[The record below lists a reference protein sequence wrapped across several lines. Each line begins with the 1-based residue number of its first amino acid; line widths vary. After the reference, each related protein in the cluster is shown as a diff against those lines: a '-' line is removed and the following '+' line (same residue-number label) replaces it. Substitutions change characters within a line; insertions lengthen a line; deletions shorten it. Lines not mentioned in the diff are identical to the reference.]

1 MKTAIQ
7 FVESKPAPGE
17 KITILITDDHVLIR
31 EIWAYILNKD
41 QKFTVVAECSNA
53 EEAIEKARMLR
64 PDIVIMDINLPGMN
78 GVEATKQIKKYSP
91 GSKVLGV
98 SMHSQPT
105 YVRTMMKNGASGYV
119 TKNSTREEMFQ
130 AILEIHAGNKYICAE
145 IKNILS
151 DQLINEEQV
160 KTGINSLSKREIEC
174 IDYIRKGLS
183 SKEIAFELC
192 IAQKTVEVH
201 RYNIFKKLDLKN
213 VTSLVRL
220 VNNSPLA
227 FGIDGR

>member
-1 MKTAIQ
+1 MKTVKQ
-7 FVESKPAPGE
+7 FFQCKPPAAE
-17 KITILITDDHVLIR
+17 QITILITDDHVLIR

-41 QKFTVVAECSNA
+41 PKFTVVAECGNA
-53 EEAIEKARMLR
+53 EEAIEKARTLK
-64 PDIVIMDINLPGMN
+64 PHVVIMDINLPGMN
-78 GVEATKQIKKYSP
+78 GVEATKQIRRYSP
-91 GSKVLGV
+91 GSRILAV

-105 YVRTMMKNGASGYV
+105 YVRSIMKNGASGYV

-151 DQLINEEQV
+151 EQLNEDQV
-160 KTGINSLSKREIEC
+160 KTGINRLSKREIEC
-174 IDYIRKGLS
+174 IDYIKKGLS

-192 IAQKTVEVH
+192 ISPKTVEVH
-201 RYNIFKKLDLKN
+201 RYNIFKKLNLKN
-213 VTSLVRL
+213 VTSLMHL

-227 FGIDGR
+227 FGN